1 VQKRR
6 GYPAGKKNRRLIGF
20 AAGVICA
27 VSLLS
32 SCHQMVPLAP
42 DSDEYAP
49 TLAPPVAERLPGV
62 GTSVG
67 SLAPDFMLNDL
78 NGNTVKLSDYRG
90 KMVMLNFWTYCDACK
105 EEMPYIQ
112 SIVNVP
118 GGLPA
123 NTVVLA
129 VNVTQDPGQVQ
140 QFVSYYGLTF
150 NIVLDRWG
158 TIASEYYIHQI
169 PTTLFIDKNGVIQD
183 IQSGKFSSPDAIKK
197 KLVFLA
203 SR

>member
-1 VQKRR
+1 
-6 GYPAGKKNRRLIGF
+6 
-20 AAGVICA
+20 
-27 VSLLS
+27 
-32 SCHQMVPLAP
+32 
-42 DSDEYAP
+42 
-49 TLAPPVAERLPGV
+49 
-62 GTSVG
+62 
-67 SLAPDFMLNDL
+67 
-78 NGNTVKLSDYRG
+78 
-90 KMVMLNFWTYCDACK
+90 
-105 EEMPYIQ
+105 MPYIQ